1 MERTGIK
8 WLKDRFAA
16 CVCQHSFFF
25 ERTRGLLQTWRRSI
39 NIFPIGA
46 RKLWQKHFVTHC
58 VLRILLWPWKS
69 KKINKS
75 NGHQWQK
82 AQTAATTKRQNAAG
96 LAKSFQRPSPT
107 NSKMA
112 QRLRATFFTEAADL
126 HAQKK
131 TNGSS
136 IYKPSRFWHWKT
148 MRRGRH
154 RHIPTG
160 KRLTKHCYVLCFTHT
175 AAQNAETRVFRA
187 LNRIFSIFSGA
198 WSTSN
203 ISWSSK
209 LGGDQNHPKML

>member
-1 MERTGIK
+1 MDINDKRRKLPQQQNDKTQQDWRSLSSDLHLRIRR
-8 WLKDRFAA
+8 W
-16 CVCQHSFFF
+16 H
-25 ERTRGLLQTWRRSI
+25 RGWERRSS
-39 NIFPIGA
+39 P
-46 RKLWQKHFVTHC
+46 
-58 VLRILLWPWKS
+58 
-69 KKINKS
+69 
-75 NGHQWQK
+75 
-82 AQTAATTKRQNAAG
+82 KRQI
-96 LAKSFQRPSPT
+96 
-107 NSKMA
+107 
-112 QRLRATFFTEAADL
+112 FT
-126 HAQKK
+126 HKKK